1 MLKIGVN
8 LFVIEPIRGQ
18 VIILRQLA
26 DRPHVGGLGVAGE
39 PSRLQE
45 LEKLSSECRHKT
57 SLLVIWVS
65 LDKELDEIDATMDS
79 ESGKGCS
86 AKKDTESWDRPP
98 CREAAM
104 FNKALVLTAPALC
117 NFGIHARPQR
127 FGGGVC
133 AFLPHRARKRR
144 HNAGVSDTSASDVN
158 HVE

>member
-104 FNKALVLTAPALC
+104 FNKRMVPTLPARGKIEICARHKGLGVVLAVFC
-117 NFGIHARPQR
+117 RS
-127 FGGGVC
+127 
-133 AFLPHRARKRR
+133 RR
-144 HNAGVSDTSASDVN
+144 GWAAHLRC
-158 HVE
+158 